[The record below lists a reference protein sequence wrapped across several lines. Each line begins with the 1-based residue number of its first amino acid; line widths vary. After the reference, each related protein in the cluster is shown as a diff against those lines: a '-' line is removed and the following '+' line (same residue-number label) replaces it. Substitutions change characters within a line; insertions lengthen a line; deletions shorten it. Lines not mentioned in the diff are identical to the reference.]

1 MWKSVCLPVCVCAS
15 SVDVPCSESRWS
27 VRCSG
32 SRGKHEFSCCVD
44 AGDWTLVLSCLI
56 LLTQLSPF
64 HCWPLSFS
72 TCVPYLAVS
81 LSFDFAFLAVAK
93 NPTCHFERFVLLC
106 CQISL
111 LNRAEEVIQ
120 SVRRLRKPEA
130 WIWIQTPRRTPGM
143 AGSMCLSLL
152 ALWGWRQENPWHSLA
167 S

>member
-1 MWKSVCLPVCVCAS
+1 MNECLPACMCVCVQCGCAM
-15 SVDVPCSESRWS
+15 PTESRRS
-27 VRCSG
+27 VRRSV

-44 AGDWTLVLSCLI
+44 VGDWTLALSCLI

-64 HCWPLSFS
+64 HYWPLSFS

-81 LSFDFAFLAVAK
+81 LSFDLAFLAVAK

-143 AGSMCLSLL
+143 AGSMYLSLL